1 VVVSKVNGIVC
12 VFGLLGLL
20 LSIASVAGNSGTV
33 AMAQMVVPERAM
45 SVQKIEPPKQTTALE
60 QTMSLEQTMALE
72 QTMSPMQLMPPEQV
86 RQELEEIVAAFN
98 QHAQGLDT
106 QDPVLVERFVT
117 FIANRLA
124 KHWDPRHMAIELLGA
139 DAFDDLNHFEQQ
151 QISARLET
159 TFHRYAFEVLKEYRQ
174 SPMALMAE
182 LIPAGEAGLW
192 RVKIRAKPRIL
203 PALTGDLYVKVTVS
217 GWAIVDAGYA
227 GFTYVSLK
235 DGGYQRKFE
244 RYGVVGLL
252 AWLDEKNAGFF
263 ADYCQPQLANVMPAT
278 VVALCQPAL

>member
-1 VVVSKVNGIVC
+1 VCVQQVGLSKVNGKVNGIVC
-12 VFGLLGLL
+12 VLGLLGLL
-20 LSIASVAGNSGTV
+20 LSLASVAGNSGTV
-33 AMAQMVVPERAM
+33 AKEQMIVSEHAM
-45 SVQKIEPPKQTTALE
+45 SMQKIEPPKQAE
-60 QTMSLEQTMALE
+60 PIQ
-72 QTMSPMQLMPPEQV
+72 QTMSPKQLMHPEQV
-86 RQELEEIVAAFN
+86 RQELEEIVSAFN

-106 QDPVLVERFVT
+106 QDPVLVGGFIT

-124 KHWDPRHMAIELLGA
+124 QHWDPRNMAIELLGA
-139 DAFDDLNHFEQQ
+139 DAFDAVSRVEQQ
-151 QISARLET
+151 QISARLEA
-159 TFHRYAFEVLKEYRQ
+159 TFHRYAFEVVEEYRQ
-174 SPMALMAE
+174 SPMALMGE
-182 LIPAGEAGLW
+182 LIPADEAGLW

-252 AWLDEKNAGFF
+252 AWLDEKNADFF
-263 ADYCQPQLANVMPAT
+263 ADYCRSPLANVMPAT
-278 VVALCQPAL
+278 LVALCQPVL

>member
-1 VVVSKVNGIVC
+1 VDGQQVGVSKVNGFVP

-20 LSIASVAGNSGTV
+20 LSLASVAGASGTV
-33 AMAQMVVPERAM
+33 ATEQMIIP
-45 SVQKIEPPKQTTALE
+45 
-60 QTMSLEQTMALE
+60 E
-72 QTMSPMQLMPPEQV
+72 QTMSPRLVMPPEQV

-106 QDPVLVERFVT
+106 QDPVLVEGFIT

-124 KHWDPRHMAIELLGA
+124 KHWDPRDMAIELLGA
-139 DAFDDLNHFEQQ
+139 DAFDELSRIEQQ

-159 TFHRYAFEVLKEYRQ
+159 TFHRYAFEVVEEYRQ

-182 LIPAGEAGLW
+182 LIPADEAGLW

-203 PALTGDLYVKVTVS
+203 PALTGDLYIKVTVS

-252 AWLDEKNAGFF
+252 AWLDEKNADFF

>member
-1 VVVSKVNGIVC
+1 VGVSKVNGIVC

-20 LSIASVAGNSGTV
+20 RSHASDAGTSATV
-33 AMAQMVVPERAM
+33 AREQVIVPEQAM
-45 SVQKIEPPKQTTALE
+45 SVQKIESPKQVDSLVQSGSVE
-60 QTMSLEQTMALE
+60 QS
-72 QTMSPMQLMPPEQV
+72 MSPRLVIPPEQI
-86 RQELEEIVAAFN
+86 RQELEDIVAAFN

-106 QDPVLVERFVT
+106 RDPVLVEAFIT

-124 KHWDPRHMAIELLGA
+124 KHWDPRDMAIELLGS
-139 DAFDDLNHFEQQ
+139 DVFDELSRIEQQ

-159 TFHRYAFEVLKEYRQ
+159 TFHRYAFEVVEEYRQ
-174 SPMALMAE
+174 SPMVLMAK
-182 LIPAGEAGLW
+182 LIPAGDAGLW
-192 RVKIRAKPRIL
+192 RVKIRGKPRIL

-252 AWLDEKNAGFF
+252 AWLDEKNADFF
-263 ADYCQPQLANVMPAT
+263 ADYCRPQLANVMPAT